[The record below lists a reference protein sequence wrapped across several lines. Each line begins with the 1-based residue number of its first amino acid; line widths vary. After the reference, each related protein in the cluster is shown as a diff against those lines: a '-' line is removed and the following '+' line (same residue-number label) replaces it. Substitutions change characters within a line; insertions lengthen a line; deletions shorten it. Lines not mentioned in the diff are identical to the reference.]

1 MIRYSCCCGYF
12 QMIRC
17 YGGCC
22 YSRDLPQFLLNWYVD
37 LQSYHGDD
45 VLRLGACQHQDDGD
59 LHCRDDDGN
68 HRDSNG
74 LTFRSEYVLQDGSGR
89 DGYSSNRDVRVNAKH
104 DLRDM
109 LRRMQVSRSRS
120 SHDVDNERR
129 YRSANSRYA
138 NTMGDRSSS
147 QR

>member
-1 MIRYSCCCGYF
+1 M
-12 QMIRC
+12 
-17 YGGCC
+17 
-22 YSRDLPQFLLNWYVD
+22 D

-45 VLRLGACQHQDDGD
+45 VLRLGDGQHLDDGD
-59 LHCRDDDGN
+59 LRYRDDDGN

-74 LTFRSEYVLQDGSGR
+74 LTFRSVYVLQDGSGR

-104 DLRDM
+104 GLRDM
-109 LRRMQVSRSRS
+109 LRRMQVCRSRS
-120 SHDVDNERR
+120 SRDVDNGHR